1 MVSLTSRFPVGPPV
15 FLGPFTPEFL
25 ESLKP
30 GDALALSS
38 AIYIYNF
45 ITGPPNTAGKVTYG
59 YVDVRDVARAVVAAI
74 DPKVPGSHRLLISSL
89 PWFDN
94 GDIAAHIAA
103 IRPDLKDRVIKAE
116 SSEWKAFIA
125 EEEIRK
131 TVEVLGFGEMTPWK
145 KTVEDS
151 LESILEMEKIWKEK
165 GVDVDEVLGKNWALD
180 FMNAAAAARV
190 ELN

>member
-1 MVSLTSRFPVGPPV
+1 LTSRFAVGPPV
-15 FLGPFTPEFL
+15 FLGPLTPDFL

-30 GDALALSS
+30 GDTHSLSS

-45 ITGPPNTAGKVTYG
+45 ITGPPNTAGKLTYG
-59 YVDVRDVARAVVAAI
+59 YVDVRDVARAVVAGI
-74 DPKVPGSHRLLISSL
+74 DPKVPGNHRLLLSSS

-94 GDIAAHIAA
+94 GDIPAHIAK
-103 IRPDLKDRVIKAE
+103 IRPDLKDRVIKGE

-125 EEEIRK
+125 KEEIQK
-131 TVEVLGFGEMTPWK
+131 AVDVLGFGEMTPWQ

-151 LESILEMEKIWKEK
+151 LKSILEMEKIWKEK
-165 GVDVDEVLGKNWALD
+165 GVDVDEVLGKNWSLQ
-180 FMNAAAAARV
+180 FWNAATVARV

>member
-1 MVSLTSRFPVGPPV
+1 LRFAVGPPV
-15 FLGPFTPEFL
+15 FLGPLTPEFL

-30 GDALALSS
+30 RDAHSLSS

-45 ITGPPNTAGKVTYG
+45 ITGPSNTAGELTYG

-74 DPKVPGSHRLLISSL
+74 DPTVPGNHRLLLSSS

-94 GDIAAHIAA
+94 GDIPAHIAT
-103 IRPDLKDRVIKAE
+103 IRPDLKDRVIKGE

-125 EEEIRK
+125 EEEITK
-131 TVEVLGFGEMTPWK
+131 TVEVLGLGEMTPWK
-145 KTVEDS
+145 KTVDS
-151 LESILEMEKIWKEK
+151 LESILGMEKIWKEK
-165 GVDVDEVLGKNWALD
+165 GVDVDEVLGRNWSLD
-180 FMNAAAAARV
+180 FWNVATAARV